1 MNYYKV
7 LLLVQ
12 VGTIFFLRT
21 LHLID
26 GIRVRT
32 PISNIILKVTRQF
45 TQEKIKLKTINGSN
59 GASTYKQE
67 LQTRVC

>member
-32 PISNIILKVTRQF
+32 PISNIFLKVTRQF
-45 TQEKIKLKTINGSN
+45 NQEKIKLKTINGSN